1 MVTSKKQHSTNL
13 PYDYGYDFHTNRDGL
28 VIYLIDRP
36 NDRRRQPTIFYLYE
50 LDKPKLN
57 MVSAWGK
64 YTPEQALNRL
74 RHKNLWVSTEKF
86 KAVNQVYD
94 LFGGLWYYF
103 DPYNG
108 IHYVENYPNPRQ
120 WAEKGYPRK
129 QANRYVKGPAKSVL
143 ELDDNGYVK
152 TVITKEGRYKSP
164 VHVVPSGSYVLGS
177 NKKYTPEQVK
187 RKWYNKTM
195 DFI

>member
-1 MVTSKKQHSTNL
+1 MVTKKQHLINL
-13 PYDYGYDFHTNRDGL
+13 WSAWGYKFHTNRNGN
-28 VIYLIDRP
+28 VIYVIEPSNDSRRP
-36 NDRRRQPTIFYLYE
+36 PTLLYLYE

-64 YTPEQALNRL
+64 YTPEQALNRFAE
-74 RHKNLWVSTEKF
+74 RKLWTSTEKF
-86 KAVNQVYD
+86 KAVDQIYD
-94 LFGGLWYYF
+94 PFGRTWYYF
-103 DPYNG
+103 SPKNG
-108 IHYVENYPNPRQ
+108 IYYAENYPNPQQ

-129 QANRYVKGPAKSVL
+129 QANRYVKGPAKSIL
-143 ELDDNGYVK
+143 KLDDDGYVER
-152 TVITKEGRYKSP
+152 VITKDGSHKSP